1 MPKNALSKCL
11 IANRGEIAVRIIRAC
26 RELGTGM
33 VAVYS
38 DADASARHVLM
49 ADEAVAIGAAPAQQ
63 SYLRVERLIDAALST
78 GCDCVHPGYGFLSE
92 SEVFAQAVIDAGL
105 VWIGPPP
112 SAIRA
117 MGVKTEARALM
128 AAAGVPL
135 VPGFQSE
142 NADDA
147 TFAAAAE
154 QIGYPVMVKAA
165 GGGGGKGIRIVRAA
179 GDLYEALAAARHEA
193 GAAFGDARVFLE
205 RYIER
210 GRHIEIQVLADA
222 HGNTIHLCERECS
235 AQRRHQKVIEETPA
249 PHLDDATRTQMGA
262 TAVAAARAVGYVNAG
277 TVEFIVT
284 PDGAF
289 YFLEMNTRLQVEH
302 PVTEL
307 VTGVDLVKLQFAIA
321 AGAPLPLAQA
331 DVRQHGHAIECRVYA
346 EDPHSGFLPATGTIL
361 RFVPP
366 SAPGVRVD
374 SGVQTGD
381 AISIHY
387 DPMLAKII
395 VHDRTRT
402 DTIARMQ
409 QALRETML
417 LGLTTN
423 VAFLQTL
430 LAHPTFAA
438 GTVDTGF
445 IDRELDALLPATSAP
460 PLAALIAA
468 ALTEMHAQSVQ
479 VNERAESVDHDPWA
493 RGDGFRIGSTSS

>member
-1 MPKNALSKCL
+1 MPSSVLNKCL
-11 IANRGEIAVRIIRAC
+11 IANRGEIAGRIIRAC
-26 RELGTGM
+26 GEIGIAT

-38 DADASARHVLM
+38 DVDAHARHVLL

-63 SYLRVERLIDAALST
+63 SYLRIDRLIDAALST

-92 SEVFAQAVIDAGL
+92 SEAFAQAVIDAGL
-105 VWIGPPP
+105 VWVGPPP

-128 AAAGVPL
+128 AAASVPL
-135 VPGFQSE
+135 VPGFQSSE
-142 NADDA
+142 ADDA
-147 TFAAAAE
+147 AFAAAAE

-165 GGGGGKGIRIVRAA
+165 GGGGGKGIRIVRVA
-179 GDLYEALAAARHEA
+179 GDLREALAAARHEA

-249 PHLDDATRTQMGA
+249 PHLDAATRAQMGA
-262 TAVAAARAVGYVNAG
+262 AAVAAARAVGYVNAG

-284 PDGAF
+284 PEGAF

-302 PVTEL
+302 PLTEL
-307 VTGVDLVKLQFAIA
+307 VAGVDLVKLQFAIA
-321 AGAPLPLAQA
+321 AGVPLSLTQA

-346 EDPHSGFLPATGTIL
+346 EDPQTGFLPATGRIL

-381 AISIHY
+381 EISIHY
-387 DPMLAKII
+387 DPMIAKII
-395 VHDRTRT
+395 VHDRTRA
-402 DTIARMQ
+402 DAIARMQ
-409 QALRETML
+409 RALRETVL

-423 VAFLQTL
+423 ITFLQAL
-430 LAHPTFAA
+430 LVQPAFIS
-438 GTVDTGF
+438 GEVDTGF
-445 IDRELDALLPATSAP
+445 IDRELAALLPSAPEP

-468 ALTEMHAQSVQ
+468 ALTDLQTQATPAG
-479 VNERAESVDHDPWA
+479 ERTDTADDNPWSRA
-493 RGDGFRIGSTSS
+493 DGFRVGSR